1 MAVGNTFGATVLSSY
16 GGFWI
21 SVGIIYTPGGFNVM
35 ATLEEA
41 DGGGLGMFYDSFALM
56 LFVSY
61 NRTLFFFFFFGPWS
75 EPTNSLE
82 LNLGLVHLHHPHA
95 LLHPE
100 IHRRLLLSL
109 PGRRH
114 LHSPLGDWIP
124 PPWPERRAE
133 PESDP
138 GWWVLCHP
146 DGLSV
151 VV

>member
-61 NRTLFFFFFFGPWS
+61 NRTLFFFFFLFWGH
-75 EPTNSLE
+75 EANQLTNS
-82 LNLGLVHLHHPHA
+82 N
-95 LLHPE
+95 
-100 IHRRLLLSL
+100 
-109 PGRRH
+109 
-114 LHSPLGDWIP
+114 
-124 PPWPERRAE
+124 
-133 PESDP
+133 
-138 GWWVLCHP
+138 
-146 DGLSV
+146 
-151 VV
+151 